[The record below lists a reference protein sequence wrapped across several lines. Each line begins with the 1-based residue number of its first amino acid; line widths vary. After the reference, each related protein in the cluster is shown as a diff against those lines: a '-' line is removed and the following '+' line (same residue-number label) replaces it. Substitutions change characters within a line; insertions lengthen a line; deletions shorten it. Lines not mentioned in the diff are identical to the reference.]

1 MTVPVVVRVVA
12 GAGIATFVGVRI
24 WRTATRRRRGGA
36 GSRPGGTPGTDRT
49 DRPGRLPRR
58 MRERAPFGGEV
69 SLVAGREIRERYR
82 SRVFRVGT
90 ILMLAVV
97 AGAVAVP
104 VLTRGTP
111 TPQRVGVVGPL
122 PAPLRAALTTAAKGA
137 GTSVH
142 YVTEQDQQGAERDLR
157 SGRLDIVVVDGRR
170 LVTDA
175 PVDAA
180 STSTASRFAVGAS
193 KELGIALA
201 LEAAHLTP
209 AQSAALGRAAAV
221 PLVSLAPHPTSGAAK
236 ATSLLALIIVF
247 VMLTQYG
254 GWTLMGVMEEKS
266 SRVSEVL
273 LAAVP
278 PVRLLAGKVTGIG
291 LMALAQASLLAG
303 VALALGKAVGS
314 DVLAGTAPT
323 VLGAAF
329 VWLVLGYAFTC
340 WLYAAAGSMAE
351 RQDQVQTLAVPLSVP
366 ALVGYV
372 ASITAVSSGHASAFV
387 TVLAYLPPTAPF
399 AMPVL
404 VGLGAVTWWQF
415 LVSIAIT
422 VASTVAVARVAA
434 AVYRRAILRTGRR
447 VRLRDVFPRPAR

>member
-1 MTVPVVVRVVA
+1 MTVPVAVRVVA
-12 GAGIATFVGVRI
+12 GAGVATLVGVRI
-24 WRTATRRRRGGA
+24 WRVATRSRRA
-36 GSRPGGTPGTDRT
+36 TGGTGGGDL
-49 DRPGRLPRR
+49 RPRSRRPRPAR
-58 MRERAPFGGEV
+58 DHAPFGGDV
-69 SLVAGREIRERYR
+69 GLVAGREIRERFR
-82 SRVFRVGT
+82 SRVFRIGT
-90 ILMLAVV
+90 IAMLAIV
-97 AGAVAVP
+97 AGAVLIPA
-104 VLTRGTP
+104 LTRGTP
-111 TPQRVGVVGPL
+111 TPQRVGVVGSL
-122 PAPLRAALTTAAKGA
+122 PAPLRAALTTAARGA
-137 GTSVH
+137 GTSVR
-142 YVTEQDQQGAERDLR
+142 YATEPDEARADRDLR
-157 SGRLDIVVVDGRR
+157 AGRLDVVVVDGRR
-170 LVTDA
+170 LVTGT
-175 PVDAA
+175 PVDTS
-180 STSTASRFAVGAS
+180 STSTASRFVVAAS

-209 AQSAALGRAAAV
+209 AQSATLGRAAPV
-221 PLVSLAPHPTSGAAK
+221 PVVSLAPRHVSGAAK
-236 ATSLLALIIVF
+236 ATALLALIIVF

-273 LAAVP
+273 LATVS

-291 LMALAQASLLAG
+291 LMALAQASVIAG
-303 VALALGKAVGS
+303 VALVLAVAVGS
-314 DVLAGTAPT
+314 NLLAGSAPSVLA
-323 VLGAAF
+323 AAF

-351 RQDQVQTLAVPLSVP
+351 RQDQVQTLAVPLSIP
-366 ALVGYV
+366 ALIGYV
-372 ASITAVSSGHASAFV
+372 VSLTAVSSGSASAFV

>member
-1 MTVPVVVRVVA
+1 MTVPVAVRVVA
-12 GAGIATFVGVRI
+12 GAGIATFVGVRV
-24 WRTATRRRRGGA
+24 WRTATRRHRGAA
-36 GSRPGGTPGTDRT
+36 GGRPGGTAGTDRA

-58 MRERAPFGGEV
+58 TRERAPFGGEV
-69 SLVAGREIRERYR
+69 SLVASREIRERYR

-104 VLTRGTP
+104 ALTRGTP
-111 TPQRVGVVGPL
+111 APQRVGVVGPL
-122 PAPLRAALTTAAKGA
+122 PAPLRAALVAAAKGA
-137 GTSVH
+137 GTTVR
-142 YVTEQDQQGAERDLR
+142 YVTEQGEQAADRDLR
-157 SGRLDIVVVDGRR
+157 AGRLDIVVVDGRR
-170 LVTDA
+170 LVTST

-209 AQSAALGRAAAV
+209 AQSAALSRAAPV
-221 PLVSLAPHPTSGAAK
+221 PVVSLAPHPTSSAAK

-273 LAAVP
+273 LATVS

-291 LMALAQASLLAG
+291 LMALAQATAIAG
-303 VALALGKAVGS
+303 VALVLAEAVGS
-314 DVLAGTAPT
+314 NLLAGSAPSVLA
-323 VLGAAF
+323 AAF

-351 RQDQVQTLAVPLSVP
+351 RQDQVQTLAVPLSIP

-372 ASITAVSSGHASAFV
+372 ASLTAASSGHASAFV

-404 VGLGAVTWWQF
+404 VGLGAVSWWQF
-415 LVSIAIT
+415 LVSVAIT